1 MNTPDELT
9 EQLRRERDRFVA
21 FSFAFADILLEMDTD
36 GSILFAD
43 GATKGLLGIDN
54 KHLPDSSFYALMPEE
69 QATQLKQQLDALKQT
84 HRMEKQE
91 IVLNNQFGDPLPFL
105 LSGFR
110 LSQLHPH
117 IYLTLSLQK
126 GAVPAHQ
133 LFRRD
138 VDTGLLNT
146 GSFVE
151 AANDRIREAGENGES
166 LSITL
171 IDFPELKAFLDTL
184 PPEKAEELLHEIAGY
199 LRENSLSGDTAGVI
213 NEEAF
218 SFVHDESVEPARII
232 DDLINITKKID
243 PAGKGLEVRSQSVA
257 ADTKQLSAQDSANV
271 LLYTLNQFAENAGE
285 NFNIHCL
292 SESYDKLLDDTVNK
306 IKHFRKTVDDEQ
318 FNLAFQP
325 IVDLKSGLIHHY
337 EVLVRMQDPD
347 VFKNPFDFITFGE
360 KSGVISDFDLLM
372 TQKTLEV
379 LKKTAI
385 KGNHPLVAVNLSGKS
400 MESSLF
406 KDTLLRLVDEYKKY
420 RKQVIFELTESSKIS
435 DLKSANEFIQML
447 RQQGNLFCLDDF
459 GTGES
464 SFEYLRNLQVDF
476 IKIDGSY
483 VRESLQTHRGRHM
496 LKAMAAL
503 CKDLNVTTIGEM
515 VEDEASAALLWEVGV
530 KFGQGYLFGKPEV
543 DEETIINCKKP
554 TPFYHGMMRAKKLNP
569 QQKKWW
575 AKSDQ

>member
-1 MNTPDELT
+1 MHNDDLADEL
-9 EQLRRERDRFVA
+9 RKERDRFVA
-21 FSFAFADILLEMDTD
+21 FSFAFADIVLEMDLD
-36 GSILFAD
+36 GTILFVD
-43 GATKGLLGIDN
+43 GATNGLLGREAESLN
-54 KHLPDSSFYALMPEE
+54 SQCFFSLMDTEE
-69 QATQLKQQLDALKQT
+69 GNQLRSQLENLKQAYRLD
-84 HRMEKQE
+84 KQE
-91 IVLNNQFGDPLPFL
+91 IHLKNQYQDSIPFL

-126 GAVPAHQ
+126 GDVPHDQ

-138 VDTGLLNT
+138 MDTGLLNT

-151 AANDRIREAGENGES
+151 SANQRIHEAEAQGEH
-166 LSITL
+166 LAMTL
-171 IDFPELKAFLDTL
+171 LDFPELKGFLDTL
-184 PPEKAEELLHEIAGY
+184 PKDKAEELLLAIANY
-199 LRENSLSGDTAGVI
+199 LREHSVAGDTAGMI
-213 NEEAF
+213 SDEAF
-218 SFVHDESVEPARII
+218 SFVHKETLESAQVIE
-232 DDLINITKKID
+232 DLIKLTKQID
-243 PAGKGLEVRSQSVA
+243 PAGKGIEIRSQRVK
-257 ADTKQLSAQDSANV
+257 ADAQKLSPQDSANV
-271 LLYTLNQFAENAGE
+271 LLYTLNQFAETAGE
-285 NFNIHCL
+285 NFDIHGL
-292 SESYDKLLDDTVNK
+292 AESYDQLLNATVEK
-306 IKHFRKTVDDEQ
+306 IKHFKQTLDDEQ

-337 EVLVRMQDPD
+337 EVLVRMKDPEI
-347 VFKNPFDFITFGE
+347 FKNPFDFINFGE

-379 LKKTAI
+379 IKKLAAE
-385 KGNHPLVAVNLSGKS
+385 GNTPLVAVNISGKS
-400 MESSLF
+400 IESTLF
-406 KDTLLRLVDEYKKY
+406 KDSLLRIVEENSSY
-420 RKQVIFELTESSKIS
+420 RKQIIFELTESSKITN
-435 DLKSANEFIQML
+435 LKSANEFIQNL
-447 RQQGNLFCLDDF
+447 RDQGNLFCLDDF

-543 DEETIINCKKP
+543 DEQTILNCKKP
-554 TPFYHGMMRAKKLNP
+554 TPYYQGMMRAKKVNDP
-569 QQKKWW
+569 QKKWW
-575 AKSDQ
+575 SNS